1 MRKRCWEKQGFG
13 IRRSAWISVLN
24 YACVNSVMHPTIHPI
39 KDSKQVAGYLSLKFN
54 EEVQGGNIIWG
65 LTVYR

>member
-1 MRKRCWEKQGFG
+1 M
-13 IRRSAWISVLN
+13 LN
-24 YACVNSVMHPTIHPI
+24 YACVNSVRHPTIHPI